1 VESCALIPV
10 FRLAHLL
17 LWVVAVT
24 VPLVAIQHTD
34 SGHDHGSVDVMRYG
48 AKGDGLSDDTESFRA
63 AVSAAWNERR
73 RGRVYIPCGTYKVGS
88 IGIAGIA
95 VEGEARECVTL
106 KPIRRAAKDAD
117 TVLSGRA
124 HAADQSRWPDG
135 TPSLLNLRHV
145 RIDCES
151 KGQVGVVVYYA
162 QMIVEDV
169 EVTHCFHGIVAEMP
183 YMASFHNIYVHDN
196 VQDGIR
202 FQNSTN
208 ECMTSLDLRNIWSKS
223 NGRDGIYL
231 GCFNYVTVANSAT
244 QSNRRNGWYLD
255 GSGGGTTRFSNG
267 LTMTSPA
274 SEGDGQS
281 PFFLRRIRGFVV
293 TAPVVASPSPHQHQI
308 YLDDSTGTL
317 ISFVPLEM
325 PKAGAYSVNS
335 VNNSTGSRG
344 TVVLLNAIGVNM
356 NRENQDFAYISSD
369 VRFGTVHYPNL
380 TLLRGKELLDD
391 VEASRSDVLRYVGSI
406 ETTIAGVDK
415 LKVLGLESSAH
426 CVAQPRNESAARAAS
441 FIDVE
446 KDFVVLHH
454 AKQSGA
460 RFDVVCTTQ

>member
-1 VESCALIPV
+1 
-10 FRLAHLL
+10 
-17 LWVVAVT
+17 
-24 VPLVAIQHTD
+24 
-34 SGHDHGSVDVMRYG
+34 MRYG
-48 AKGDGLSDDTESFRA
+48 AKGDGVSDDTKSFRA
-63 AVSAAWNERR
+63 AVSAAWKERG
-73 RGRVYIPCGTYKVGS
+73 RGRVYIPCGTYKVSS

-106 KPIRRAAKDAD
+106 KPIRPATKDAD
-117 TVLSGRA
+117 TVFNGRA

-151 KGQVGVVVYYA
+151 KGQIGLVVYYA

-169 EVTHCFHGIVAEMP
+169 EVTHCFQGIVAEMP

-196 VQDGIR
+196 AQDGIR
-202 FQNSTN
+202 FQNSTT

-244 QSNRRNGWYLD
+244 QSNRRNGWYID
-255 GSGGGTTRFSNG
+255 GTGAGTSRFSNG

-274 SEGDGQS
+274 SEGDARS
-281 PFFLRRIRGFVV
+281 PFFLRKIRGFVI
-293 TAPVVASPSPHQHQI
+293 TSPVVVSPSSYQHQI

-317 ISFVPLEM
+317 IAFVPLEM

-356 NRENQDFAYISSD
+356 DRENQDFAYISSD
-369 VRFGTVHYPNL
+369 VRFGTLHYPSL
-380 TLLRGKELLDD
+380 TLLRGKELLKEG
-391 VEASRSDVLRYVGSI
+391 VEASRPDLLRYVGSI
-406 ETTIAGVDK
+406 ETTTAGADK
-415 LKVLGLESSAH
+415 LKVPGLQSSAH
-426 CVAQPRNESAARAAS
+426 CVAQPLNESAAKAAS
-441 FIDVE
+441 FIEVE
-446 KDFVVLHH
+446 KDLVVLRH
-454 AKQSGA
+454 AKQNGA
-460 RFDVVCTTQ
+460 RFDIVCTTQ